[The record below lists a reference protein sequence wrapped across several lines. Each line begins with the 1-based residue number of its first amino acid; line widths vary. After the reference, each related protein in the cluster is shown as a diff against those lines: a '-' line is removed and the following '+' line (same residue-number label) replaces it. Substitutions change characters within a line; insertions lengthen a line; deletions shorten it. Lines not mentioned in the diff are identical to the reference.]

1 MDDVVGFVVSGLFV
15 LAGLGFLVLVIQQ
28 VKRSVVNVPLGRF
41 AIVTRRYSSFRH
53 ADSLARAV
61 DRQSKLLRGGRIY
74 FRPRWLFQVDV
85 RDMISI
91 PMDSIGIVHAK
102 MGGSLDHGQP
112 IARHVPCDHFQDFK
126 TFLDKDGQQ
135 GPQIEVLHSGGQ
147 YAIHPTV
154 FDVKI
159 VKRTY
164 VPLRTIGVVV
174 AKVGEIMPYGH
185 TLARHVECDY
195 FQDGVKFLD
204 DGGQQGPQQALLPGG
219 SYYAINTD
227 MFNVLTENHLDLE
240 MVPLSHHY
248 LEPEDLR
255 LVSVESEETG
265 VVIVTEGKHP
275 VNAAEPAPK
284 IEGHESFQFPWIFLD
299 NGGQFGPQSEVL
311 PGGSTYAINP
321 FFARVVRIPSRELIL
336 SWGRKDVSADRYDS
350 ELDLIEVTLDGFH
363 VSVEL
368 TQTFVIPPETAPH
381 LVKRFGED
389 DEEHGTAGVRKSAA
403 VQRLVTRLLGVVVK
417 GYFNEVSNSHLIEEF
432 ISDQNQ
438 VRAELKTLVEQ
449 ALREQNVSPRLT
461 TIGAIKFQSDEMNE
475 EFRHIAKLRQQSRQ
489 LGQQLINA
497 AVETDLKRESIKQEK
512 LKRSAELEEDVRI
525 LGRDQVAAERM
536 ARIDASRQVPQVLV
550 ASNDPGVLDLPRRV
564 RGISRRDGQLPV
576 WLLDTEDVRPQPAQI
591 TEAYD
596 REEDEHDDPR

>member
-1 MDDVVGFVVSGLFV
+1 MDDVVGFVLPVLAV
-15 LAGLGFLVLVIQQ
+15 LAGLGFLVLVVRQ
-28 VKRSVVNVPLGRF
+28 VKLSVVDVPLGQF
-41 AIVTRRYSSFRH
+41 AVVTRRYSSFRR
-53 ADSLARAV
+53 ADSLAGAV
-61 DRQSKLLRGGRIY
+61 NRQSRLLLGGRIY
-74 FRPRWLFQVDV
+74 FRLHRLYRVHFQDL
-85 RDMISI
+85 ISI
-91 PMDSIGIVHAK
+91 PVGSIGIVHAK

-126 TFLDKDGQQ
+126 AFLDGGGQQ
-135 GPQIEVLHSGGQ
+135 GPQIEVLRSGGQ

-159 VKRTY
+159 VKCTY

-174 AKVGEIMPYGH
+174 AKVGGIMPYGH
-185 TLARHVECDY
+185 TLARHVDCDY
-195 FQDGVKFLD
+195 FQDGVKFLE

-219 SYYAINTD
+219 GNYAINTD

-240 MVPLSHHY
+240 TVPLSHHD
-248 LEPEDLR
+248 LQPEDLR

-265 VVIVTEGKHP
+265 VVIVTEGLHP
-275 VNAAEPAPK
+275 VDAAEPAPK
-284 IEGHESFQFPWIFLD
+284 VEGHESFQFPWIFLA

-368 TQTFVIPPETAPH
+368 TQTFTIPPETAPH

-389 DEEHGTAGVRKSAA
+389 DEAHGTAGVRKSAA

-489 LGQQLINA
+489 LSQRLINA
-497 AVETDLKRESIKQEK
+497 AVETDLERENIKQEK

-525 LGRDQVAAERM
+525 LGRDQVAAERL
-536 ARIDASRQVPQVLV
+536 ARIDASRQVPQVFV
-550 ASNDPGVLDLPRRV
+550 ASSDPEILDLPRRV
-564 RGISRRDGQLPV
+564 RGVPRRSGSIAG
-576 WLLDTEDVRPQPAQI
+576 WTLDTADMQPQPRQI

-596 REEDEHDDPR
+596 RKEEEHDDQR

>member
-1 MDDVVGFVVSGLFV
+1 MDDIIGYVVPGLAI
-15 LAGLGFLVLVIQQ
+15 LAGLGFLVLVVQQ
-28 VKRSVVNVPLGRF
+28 IKRSIVDVPLGRF
-41 AIVTRRYSSFRH
+41 AIVTRKYSSFRL
-53 ADSLARAV
+53 AGSLAEAV
-61 DRQSKLLRGGRIY
+61 NRQSRLLIGGRVY
-74 FRPRWLFQVDV
+74 FRLYRLYEVQIQ
-85 RDMISI
+85 DMISI
-91 PMDSIGIVHAK
+91 PVDSIGIVHAK
-102 MGGSLDHGQP
+102 MGGSLEHGQP
-112 IARHVPCDHFQDFK
+112 IARHVSCDHFQAFE
-126 TFLDKDGQQ
+126 TFLDQGGQQ
-135 GPQIEVLHSGGQ
+135 GPQIEILNSGGQ

-154 FDVKI
+154 FEVRI

-185 TLARHVECDY
+185 SLARHVDCDY
-195 FQDGVKFLD
+195 FQNGVKFLE

-219 SYYAINTD
+219 GYYAINTD
-227 MFNVLTENHLDLE
+227 MFNVLTENQMDLE
-240 MVPLSHHY
+240 TVPLSHHY

-265 VVIVTEGKHP
+265 VVIVTEGLHP
-275 VNAAEPAPK
+275 VDAAEPAPR
-284 IEGHESFQFPWIFLD
+284 IEGHESFQFPWIFLA

-336 SWGRKDVSADRYDS
+336 SWGRKEVSADRYDS

-489 LGQQLINA
+489 LGQQLTNA

-512 LKRSAELEEDVRI
+512 LERSAELEEDVRI

-536 ARIDASRQVPQVLV
+536 ARIEASRQVPQVFV
-550 ASNDPGVLDLPRRV
+550 ASSDPGVLDLPRRV
-564 RGISRRDGQLPV
+564 RGVSQRDGQVPMWV
-576 WLLDTEDVRPQPAQI
+576 LDTADVQPQPAQL

-596 REEDEHDDPR
+596 REEQEHDDQR

>member
-1 MDDVVGFVVSGLFV
+1 MDDITGYVLPGLAI
-15 LAGLGFLVLVIQQ
+15 LAGLGFLVLVVQHIRQ
-28 VKRSVVNVPLGRF
+28 SIVNVPLGQF
-41 AIVTRRYSSFRH
+41 AIVTRKYSSFRF
-53 ADSLARAV
+53 AGSLAEAV
-61 DRQSKLLRGGRIY
+61 NRQSRLLIGGRVY
-74 FRPRWLFQVDV
+74 FRLHRLYEV
-85 RDMISI
+85 RIQDMISI
-91 PMDSIGIVHAK
+91 PVGSIGIVHAK
-102 MGGSLDHGQP
+102 MGGSLEHGQP
-112 IARHVPCDHFQDFK
+112 IARHVPCDHFQDFE
-126 TFLDKDGQQ
+126 TFLDQGGQQ
-135 GPQIEVLHSGGQ
+135 GPQIEILDSGGQ

-154 FDVKI
+154 FEVRI
-159 VKRTY
+159 AKRTY

-195 FQDGVKFLD
+195 FQNGVKFLE

-219 SYYAINTD
+219 SYYSINTD
-227 MFNVLTENHLDLE
+227 MFNVLTQNQIDLE
-240 MVPLSHHY
+240 TVPLSHHY

-265 VVIVTEGKHP
+265 VVIVTEGLHP
-275 VNAAEPAPK
+275 VDAAEPAPR
-284 IEGHESFQFPWIFLD
+284 IEGHESFQFPWIFLA

-336 SWGRKDVSADRYDS
+336 SWGRKEVSADRYDS

-489 LGQQLINA
+489 LGQQLTNA

-512 LKRSAELEEDVRI
+512 LERSAELEEDVRI

-536 ARIDASRQVPQVLV
+536 ARIDASRQVPQVFV
-550 ASNDPGVLDLPRRV
+550 ASSDSGVLDLPRRV
-564 RGISRRDGQLPV
+564 RGVAHRGGQVPGWV
-576 WLLDTEDVRPQPAQI
+576 LDTADVQPQPAQL

-596 REEDEHDDPR
+596 RKEQEHGDER

>member
-1 MDDVVGFVVSGLFV
+1 MGDIIGFVLSGLAI
-15 LAGLGFLVLVIQQ
+15 LAGLGFLVLVVQQ
-28 VKRSVVNVPLGRF
+28 VKRSIVDVPLGKF
-41 AIVTRRYSSFRH
+41 VIVTRKYSSFRL
-53 ADSLARAV
+53 AESLAGAV
-61 DRQSKLLRGGRIY
+61 NRQSELLRGGRIY
-74 FRPRWLFQVDV
+74 FRPHWLHRVDV
-85 RDMISI
+85 QDLISI
-91 PMDSIGIVHAK
+91 PVDSIGIVHAR
-102 MGGSLDHGQP
+102 MGGPLEHGQP

-126 TFLDKDGQQ
+126 AFLDQGGQQ
-135 GPQIEVLHSGGQ
+135 GPQIEVLQSGGQ

-154 FDVKI
+154 FEVRI

-174 AKVGEIMPYGH
+174 AKVGGIMPYGH
-185 TLARHVECDY
+185 TLAQHVDCNY
-195 FQDGVKFLD
+195 FQDGVKFLN

-227 MFNVLTENHLDLE
+227 MFNVLTENQMDLE
-240 MVPLSHHY
+240 TVPLSHHY

-265 VVIVTEGKHP
+265 VVIVTEGLHP
-275 VNAAEPAPK
+275 VDAAEPAPK
-284 IEGHESFQFPWIFLD
+284 IEGHESFQFPWIFLA

-389 DEEHGTAGVRKSAA
+389 DEAHGTAGVRKSAA

-489 LGQQLINA
+489 LGQQLTNA
-497 AVETDLKRESIKQEK
+497 AVETDLRRESIKQEK
-512 LKRSAELEEDVRI
+512 MKRSAELEEDVRI

-536 ARIDASRQVPQVLV
+536 ARIDASRQVPQVFV
-550 ASNDPGVLDLPRRV
+550 ASGDPGILDLPRRV
-564 RGISRRDGQLPV
+564 RSVSQRAGQIPLWV
-576 WLLDTEDVRPQPAQI
+576 LDTADVQPQPAQL
-591 TEAYD
+591 TETYD
-596 REEDEHDDPR
+596 RKEEEHDDRR

>member
-1 MDDVVGFVVSGLFV
+1 MDDVTGYVLPGLAI
-15 LAGLGFLVLVIQQ
+15 LAGLGFLVLFVQYIR
-28 VKRSVVNVPLGRF
+28 RSIVDVPLGRF
-41 AIVTRRYSSFRH
+41 AIVTRKYSSFRF
-53 ADSLARAV
+53 AGSLAEAV
-61 DRQSKLLRGGRIY
+61 NRQSKLLTGGRVY
-74 FRPRWLFQVDV
+74 FRLHRLYEV
-85 RDMISI
+85 RIHDMISI
-91 PMDSIGIVHAK
+91 PVGSIGIVHAK
-102 MGGSLDHGQP
+102 MGGSLEHGQP
-112 IARHVPCDHFQDFK
+112 IARHVPCDHFQDFEK
-126 TFLDKDGQQ
+126 FLDQGGQQ
-135 GPQIEVLHSGGQ
+135 GPQIEILGSGGQ

-154 FDVKI
+154 FEVRI
-159 VKRTY
+159 AKRTY

-185 TLARHVECDY
+185 TLARHVECNY
-195 FQDGVKFLD
+195 FQNGVKFLE

-219 SYYAINTD
+219 SYYDINTD
-227 MFNVLTENHLDLE
+227 MFNVLTQNQIDLE
-240 MVPLSHHY
+240 TVPLSHHY

-265 VVIVTEGKHP
+265 VVIVTEGLHP
-275 VNAAEPAPK
+275 VDAAEPAPR
-284 IEGHESFQFPWIFLD
+284 IEGHESFQFPWIFLA

-336 SWGRKDVSADRYDS
+336 SWGRKEVSADRYDS

-417 GYFNEVSNSHLIEEF
+417 GYFNEVSNSHLVEEF

-489 LGQQLINA
+489 LGQQLTNA
-497 AVETDLKRESIKQEK
+497 AVETDLKRESIKQAK
-512 LKRSAELEEDVRI
+512 LERSAELEEDVRI

-550 ASNDPGVLDLPRRV
+550 ASSDPGVLDLPRRV
-564 RGISRRDGQLPV
+564 RGVAHRGGQVPGWV
-576 WLLDTEDVRPQPAQI
+576 LDTEDVQPQPARL

-596 REEDEHDDPR
+596 RKEQEHGDER

>member
-1 MDDVVGFVVSGLFV
+1 MDDIIEFVLPWLAV
-15 LAGLGFLVLVIQQ
+15 LAGLGFLVLAVQQ
-28 VKRSVVNVPLGRF
+28 IRLSMVDVPLGRF
-41 AIVTRRYSSFRH
+41 VIVTRKYGSLRH
-53 ADSLARAV
+53 AGSLARAV
-61 DRQSKLLRGGRIY
+61 NRQSKLLIGGRIY
-74 FRPRWLFQVDV
+74 FRPPWLYRVQFH
-85 RDMISI
+85 DMISI
-91 PMDSIGIVHAK
+91 PVDSIGIVHAK
-102 MGGSLDHGQP
+102 MGSSLEHGQP
-112 IARHVPCDHFQDFK
+112 IARHVPCDHFQDFR

-135 GPQIEVLHSGGQ
+135 GPQIEILRPGGQ

-174 AKVGEIMPYGH
+174 AKVGEIMPYGR

-219 SYYAINTD
+219 GYYTINTD

-240 MVPLSHHY
+240 TVPLSHHY

-265 VVIVTEGKHP
+265 VVIVTEGRHP
-275 VNAAEPAPK
+275 VDAAEPAPR
-284 IEGHESFQFPWIFLD
+284 IEGHESFQFPWIFLAND
-299 NGGQFGPQSEVL
+299 GQFGPQSEVL

-368 TQTFVIPPETAPH
+368 TQTFAIPPETAPH

-417 GYFNEVSNSHLIEEF
+417 GYFNEVSNSHRIEEF

-475 EFRHIAKLRQQSRQ
+475 EFRHLAKLRQQSKQ
-489 LGQQLINA
+489 LGQQLTNA
-497 AVETDLKRESIKQEK
+497 EVETDLKRESIKQEK
-512 LKRSAELEEDVRI
+512 LERSAGLEEDVRI
-525 LGRDQVAAERM
+525 LGRDQVAAERL
-536 ARIDASRQVPQVLV
+536 AEIDVRRPVPQVFV
-550 ASNDPGVLDLPRRV
+550 ASNDPEILDLPRRV
-564 RGISRRDGQLPV
+564 RGVSRRGGQLPMWV
-576 WLLDTEDVRPQPAQI
+576 VDTADVQAQPPQI

-596 REEDEHDDPR
+596 PEGQKHDDQR